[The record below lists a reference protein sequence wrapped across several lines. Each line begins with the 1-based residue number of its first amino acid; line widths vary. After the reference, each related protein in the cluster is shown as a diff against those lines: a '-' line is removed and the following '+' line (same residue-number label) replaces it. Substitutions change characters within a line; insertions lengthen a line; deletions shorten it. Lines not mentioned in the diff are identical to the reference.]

1 MHDHRTGP
9 RSRKAPAALPSLP
22 DHVTQSAWVCGMS
35 SGDHNHAGTSV
46 ARAIRRALRRVGSLS
61 SGSVGQDQAT
71 NLAMSLR
78 RARPRQGCADCTK
91 TELSLSCLGITL
103 VLILAV
109 WGESIAAAAVEA
121 LR

>member
-9 RSRKAPAALPSLP
+9 RSRKATAALPSLP

-46 ARAIRRALRRVGSLS
+46 ARAIRRALRHVGSLS
-61 SGSVGQDQAT
+61 SRSVRQA

-78 RARPRQGCADCTK
+78 PEPHRKGCADCTK
-91 TELSLSCLGITL
+91 TELVASCAGIAL
-103 VLILAV
+103 LLILAV
-109 WGESIAAAAVEA
+109 WGELAAAAIVEA